1 VIGEVSHVLQHP
13 TQAAELLGIAVPR
26 ELEDA
31 ARVAWDVDTL
41 MAAWLELV
49 RSTPWDVLNSPLAVL
64 GRTPLALAVDA
75 AVGISALRAG
85 LQSGWFP
92 WPGNPVTGETG
103 DAAVVAYEASIVAA
117 IAQGDHLLAFVE
129 PVAAAWHDYAFEQAD
144 AQAADPGREIGAP
157 RGTLTALALLEA
169 QRLHCAQHY
178 RQAITQVASLG
189 HATPELDFGAMY
201 GLQLPASVV

>member
-1 VIGEVSHVLQHP
+1 VLQHP

-31 ARVAWDVDTL
+31 GRVAWDIDTL

-49 RSTPWDVLNSPLAVL
+49 RSTPWASLLTPLTGL

-75 AVGISALRAG
+75 SVGISALRAA
-85 LQSGWFP
+85 LESGWFH

-103 DAAVVAYEASIVAA
+103 DESVVAYEASIVATTA
-117 IAQGDHLLAFVE
+117 DRGDLVAFVE
-129 PVAAAWHDYAFEQAD
+129 PVAAAWHTFALEHAD
-144 AQAADPGREIGAP
+144 ALAADPGREIGAP

-178 RQAITQVASLG
+178 RQAIAQVASLG
-189 HATPELDFGAMY
+189 HPTPDLDFGAMY
-201 GLQLPASVV
+201 GLQLPASLY